1 VILSHDT
8 PPSYLEQCI
17 AEQMRHELASTRLE
31 VVLVPSPVEHWPTDR
46 QRRVVCERNP
56 AWYRE
61 LCRQYPSRRTRPR
74 RRAKPDTA
82 IKRAHTLR
90 ALAEIQDGRVEAETP
105 LPKPE
110 IEPLETAVAPFAV
123 EHSENLPTFLDREY
137 RPQRPGPGDALAAL
151 AALVNN
157 EQLRIKGSVKLNLEI
172 EFGE

>member
-1 VILSHDT
+1 MTVPLLHQ
-8 PPSYLEQCI
+8 LI

-90 ALAEIQDGRVEAETP
+90 ALAEIQDGRVESEYAQRVYPFVIKAAEQY
-105 LPKPE
+105 
-110 IEPLETAVAPFAV
+110 VATFARKRELAHK
-123 EHSENLPTFLDREY
+123 EHHHDYSSITT
-137 RPQRPGPGDALAAL
+137 
-151 AALVNN
+151 
-157 EQLRIKGSVKLNLEI
+157 
-172 EFGE
+172 

>member
-1 VILSHDT
+1 MTIPLHHQ
-8 PPSYLEQCI
+8 LI

-61 LCRQYPSRRTRPR
+61 FCRQYPSRRTRPR

-90 ALAEIQDGRVEAETP
+90 ALAEIQDGRVESEYAKRVYPFVEKAAAEY
-105 LPKPE
+105 
-110 IEPLETAVAPFAV
+110 AAAFARKQGQK
-123 EHSENLPTFLDREY
+123 EHRYAHHHNYSP
-137 RPQRPGPGDALAAL
+137 
-151 AALVNN
+151 
-157 EQLRIKGSVKLNLEI
+157 
-172 EFGE
+172 

>member
-1 VILSHDT
+1 MRLSRDT

-61 LCRQYPSRRTRPR
+61 FCRQYPSRRTRPR

-90 ALAEIQDGRVEAETP
+90 ALAEIQDGRVESEYAQRVYPFVEKAAAEY
-105 LPKPE
+105 
-110 IEPLETAVAPFAV
+110 AAAFARKRQPARK
-123 EHSENLPTFLDREY
+123 EHHHEHIQPT
-137 RPQRPGPGDALAAL
+137 
-151 AALVNN
+151 
-157 EQLRIKGSVKLNLEI
+157 
-172 EFGE
+172 

>member
-1 VILSHDT
+1 MTIPLLHR
-8 PPSYLEQCI
+8 LI

-82 IKRAHTLR
+82 IKRRHTLR
-90 ALAEIQDGRVEAETP
+90 ALAEIENGRIDTEYAQRVYPFVVREAEHYAAMFARKHEPAHKEQSDAARRSYTQRNQVAATP
-105 LPKPE
+105 
-110 IEPLETAVAPFAV
+110 
-123 EHSENLPTFLDREY
+123 RY
-137 RPQRPGPGDALAAL
+137 
-151 AALVNN
+151 
-157 EQLRIKGSVKLNLEI
+157 
-172 EFGE
+172 